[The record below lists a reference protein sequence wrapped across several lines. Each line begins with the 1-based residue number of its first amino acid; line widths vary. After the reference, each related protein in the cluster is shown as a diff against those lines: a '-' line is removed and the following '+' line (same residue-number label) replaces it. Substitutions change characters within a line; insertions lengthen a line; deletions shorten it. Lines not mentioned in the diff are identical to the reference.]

1 MFHRAVMTAALC
13 LATIAPLTAHAELP
27 APVAERLAQ
36 ANISQDAIGSIVVR
50 LSDGATLVSHNADLS
65 LQPASTMKLVSTI
78 IGLDTLGPMFRGRT
92 LLQSDAQIRGGR
104 LMGNL
109 VLRGGADVDLNW
121 QALQGMLQTLRDRG
135 IKHINGDLLID
146 RSLYQPARLDLGA
159 AVFDEGSEF
168 RYNAIPDA
176 LGLNLNLLQLDLSAD
191 HKALSV
197 HMQPALERVSIT
209 HDMTLIDAAC
219 KEWGNGWLPPT
230 IERQRG
236 TIRIVLHGTF
246 PKGCTKST
254 EINVL
259 DRTDYADRLFRALWK
274 QLGGSFKGE
283 VREATTAASMTI
295 LAEHKSRP
303 LAEVLRDI
311 NKQSDNTYARLLMLN
326 IGTYTV
332 DNAIAGNL
340 SLRIAE
346 PANTLQRAEREM
358 RSWLRAHDID
368 DAGLVIDNGSGL
380 SRSERIKPTQMAALL
395 KVAQQGI
402 WAPEV
407 MASLPLAGM
416 DGTMRARLKDSP
428 AAGRARIKTGSLNN
442 VTASAGYVLDAQG
455 RLCIVV
461 GMINANP
468 MKGSEGRAVLDSLID
483 WVARS
488 GL

>member
-1 MFHRAVMTAALC
+1 MFHRAVMTAVLC
-13 LATIAPLTAHAELP
+13 LAAFATHAELP
-27 APVAERLAQ
+27 APVAEKLAQ
-36 ANISQDAIGSIVVR
+36 ANISQDGIGSIVVR
-50 LSDGATLVSHNADLS
+50 LSDGATLLSHNADMS

-92 LLQSDAQIRGGR
+92 LLQSDAQIRSGR
-104 LMGNL
+104 LMGDL

-135 IKHINGDLLID
+135 IKHIHGDLLID
-146 RSLYQPARLDLGA
+146 RSLYQPARLDLGVA
-159 AVFDEGSEF
+159 PFDEGPEF

-176 LGLNLNLLQLDLSAD
+176 LGLNLNLLQLELSAD

-197 HMQPALERVSIT
+197 HMLPALERVSVT

-219 KEWGNGWLPPT
+219 KDWDNGWLPPT

-236 TIRIVLHGTF
+236 TIRIVLHGTY
-246 PKGCTKST
+246 PRGCTKAT

-259 DRTDYADRLFRALWK
+259 DRTDYAERLFRALWK
-274 QLGGSFKGE
+274 QLGGSFKGQ
-283 VREATTAASMTI
+283 VREASTAASMTI
-295 LAEHKSRP
+295 LAEHKSRA

-326 IGTYTV
+326 IGTYAV

-340 SLRIAE
+340 SLRAAE

-358 RSWLRAHDID
+358 RSWLRGHDID
-368 DAGLVIDNGSGL
+368 DAGLVLDNGSGL
-380 SRSERIKPTQMAALL
+380 SRSERIKPVQMAALL
-395 KVAQQGI
+395 KVAQQSI

-416 DGTMRARLKDSP
+416 DGTMRSRLKDSP
-428 AAGRARIKTGSLNN
+428 AAGRARIKTGGLNN
-442 VTASAGYVLDAQG
+442 VVAAAGYVLDAQG

-461 GMINANP
+461 GMINASP
-468 MKGSEGRAVLDSLID
+468 MKGSEGRAALDSLID

-488 GL
+488 GN